1 MWLGQKE
8 RGEDIPVQKTKVD
21 RVMGVKKPVFK
32 KQYHPT
38 KLNSSYVF
46 HSISMMMVGVV
57 NPITLHVI
65 IAGIFQGR
73 MLVGSLASS
82 FPQIFLLITYY
93 GVLIAA
99 LSRLFI

>member
-1 MWLGQKE
+1 MTLYKVFTNLSKVQYMHNVRLLKYMYSLQVEIKAVWLGQKE
-8 RGEDIPVQKTKVD
+8 KGENVAVQRSKVD

-57 NPITLHVI
+57 NLI
-65 IAGIFQGR
+65 IKG
-73 MLVGSLASS
+73 LW
-82 FPQIFLLITYY
+82 
-93 GVLIAA
+93 
-99 LSRLFI
+99 